1 MKGIKI
7 MTSDNIIS
15 HLARVQV
22 LADQTSKAGKKYS
35 VLVLTW
41 ILPNEKTY
49 EQRVFLTNEQLAVIT
64 MTSAKE
70 ALL

>member
-1 MKGIKI
+1 MN
-7 MTSDNIIS
+7 SDNIIS
-15 HLARVQV
+15 HLSRVQI

-49 EQRVFLTNEQLAVIT
+49 EHRVFLTNEQLAVLS
-64 MTSAKE
+64 MTVAKE